1 MMPVMRI
8 MRVLSKD
15 STQKEL
21 LNAMKRLFISI
32 VLLFLCSGCVTAN
45 YGKFSIASTKPVD
58 FSKSYVKSEP
68 VTGKDVEQIIIIFP
82 TGEVHIS
89 DAVEDALNKAN
100 AVFLTD
106 VEIKAKF
113 WIVPFYA
120 RLWVEVTG
128 EAWRE
133 ANY

>member
-1 MMPVMRI
+1 
-8 MRVLSKD
+8 
-15 STQKEL
+15 
-21 LNAMKRLFISI
+21 MKRLFISI
-32 VLLFLCSGCVTAN
+32 VLLFLCGGCTTAN
-45 YGKFSIASTKPVD
+45 YGKFSIASTRPVD
-58 FSKSYVKSEP
+58 FSKSYVKSKP

-82 TGEVHIS
+82 TGGIHIA

-100 AVFLTD
+100 AAFLTD

-120 RLWVEVTG
+120 RLWFEVTG

-133 ANY
+133 SNY